1 MYTFILWWLAAGAIA
16 LVSMTVILCVTMV
29 IIYDGD
35 TLEEAV
41 DNFLANDEIC
51 YHRFTKFDTVVGIVV
66 AVIVWPVRLAL
77 LPYMLEEFHKECRRI
92 KGIDKKEGS

>member
-1 MYTFILWWLAAGAIA
+1 MYTFILWWLAAGAIV
-16 LVSMTVILCVTMV
+16 LVSITIILCVTMV

-41 DNFLANDEIC
+41 DNILANDEIC
-51 YHRFTKFDTVVGIVV
+51 YQRFTKFDTVVDTVV
-66 AVIVWPVRLAL
+66 SVIVWPAKLAL
-77 LPYMLEEFHKECRRI
+77 LPLMLEEFHKECRRI